1 MKCKYQRN
9 KESTYLK
16 GEIEFSKTTWLK
28 ENLYQKIRIDV
39 VTRDGHSMQ
48 SVKYHEGGGLQKVI
62 FLVVLSQRFDEF
74 S

>member
-28 ENLYQKIRIDV
+28 ENLYKKIRIDV
-39 VTRDGHSMQ
+39 ITRGGHSMQ
-48 SVKYHEGGGLQKVI
+48 
-62 FLVVLSQRFDEF
+62 F
-74 S
+74 SEIP